1 MAKER
6 ARRRAERQREAAL
19 RAEQRAL
26 QAARAA
32 RRRAIAVRLRAFRP
46 SARSR
51 PTGVLAERRRMRIR
65 LLLALVVGVQLIGWV
80 VARSFAVS
88 AALLVFTVL
97 TTPVLAR
104 LLFDR

>member
-1 MAKER
+1 M
-6 ARRRAERQREAAL
+6 
-19 RAEQRAL
+19 RAEQRAV

-32 RRRAIAVRLRAFRP
+32 RRRAIASRFRALRRP
-46 SARSR
+46 ARSK
-51 PTGVLAERRRMRIR
+51 PTGVLAARRRTRIR
-65 LLLALVVGVQLIGWV
+65 LLVALVTGVQLIGWV

-97 TTPVLAR
+97 VTPALAR